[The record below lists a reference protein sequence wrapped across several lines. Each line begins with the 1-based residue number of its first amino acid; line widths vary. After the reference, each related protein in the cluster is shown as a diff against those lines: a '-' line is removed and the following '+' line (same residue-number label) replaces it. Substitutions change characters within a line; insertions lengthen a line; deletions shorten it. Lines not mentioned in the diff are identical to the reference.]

1 MALLLAALMVVTAFA
16 GCAGVKQEAF
26 DGLED
31 RVEAL
36 EGKIDG
42 VDSSIKELGDKIPT
56 GNDNK
61 EQLDQITGTLDKIV
75 EQLGKVEDRVTEVEN
90 KPVTGGTTTD
100 AAAKAAAQTATA
112 KIEIMQ
118 NDYAK
123 DADKYT
129 EADYAAILTAL
140 GTAKS
145 AVAAATTVAEVDKA
159 MADLENTLKIYMTYA
174 ELAYYY
180 YEELLGNI
188 NADAEE
194 LIDEVTEFL
203 DDAADYYDG
212 KAKADYVPEGKIY
225 GTVDKDGKPET
236 NLDTLTEVESELLY
250 LAIEATKEAN
260 NQYINIYKA
269 LETFVEIFNGKA
281 TKTSGN
287 VIFYVNE
294 KDKVVSENFGSLAYY
309 EKLADALVD
318 DIDEVVG
325 EELVYSVDK
334 DGKVCAG
341 LDGLFDRYDEYV
353 EIAELL
359 GGETLVDLI
368 TNADALAKAEDEFD
382 NLVEAV
388 KAFKEATVVSRTEK
402 KDVFYYYDQLADKK
416 ALQYYDAEE
425 EEYVWVADVYETV
438 DELLADWIEAY
449 DLSDENVN
457 AIITE
462 VKGENYYTK
471 ENVKYTDTNAANTY
485 VANKHYND
493 LLVAACDEF
502 ADEILPLIEAL
513 NGASATSVQLALDFN
528 EIEDLLE
535 ELVVLQEKDKDAE
548 YPANIDMPKLSAANL
563 MVIFE
568 EADLF
573 ADMKWDEEVE
583 AERYADIEGVID
595 LFTFEADIDQLE
607 DVREGDGYY
616 YYNEDEEKVDDNR
629 KNGDIYKFFTETY
642 AQIKLDAKAI
652 NDRIATF
659 VEAVEDNTLANDLEA
674 FELSGD
680 YVKLEGTAEKPVK
693 YNGDEFT
700 TTVYVALTDYLKDN
714 KLDLDEYMEDVAA
727 SSSIAAFVYHNED
740 FAALLDTA
748 DFEAAQKV
756 VTAHIQDLFADIDA
770 IVDLVEKIDYVRD
783 GAVIYTD
790 DNKNGKYDDTDTIVK
805 TTVSAKVSLNDA
817 AAVKAAVTAYNKWVG
832 EGGSTDIAYFGNFVD
847 AENVKYDD
855 VYTLNDL
862 NSDAVAEINAAL
874 TLLDKLDA
882 AIQDLE
888 AKADHFVKAVANA
901 KAVQSGSN
909 PFKVNLSGD
918 NHFDGS
924 EDIDDYAWISR
935 TLSTSENTDSAAGSY
950 KYVVGTKVWTT
961 TTGSNEKIENY
972 KKNTAGYLKANS
984 LTKLKLV
991 QTIVDLYVDFKAAN
1005 VDYVADADNDY
1016 DNDDAVL
1023 YYQDAK
1029 YVEYKAFEDAV
1040 KSYEAIDLLSVKG
1053 YILKVTEDTKAD
1065 SAVAAFRSRI
1075 INEGKDLATVQNFV
1089 YQYNLSAENG
1099 IYADKLADIA
1109 IYNFTRLAAPAV
1121 TPTAE

>member
-90 KPVTGGTTTD
+90 KPVTGGTTAD

-159 MADLENTLKIYMTYA
+159 MADLENTLKSYMTYA
-174 ELAYYY
+174 DLAYYY
-180 YEELLGNI
+180 YEELLGAI

-203 DDAADYYDG
+203 DGAADYYDG
-212 KAKADYVPEGKIY
+212 KAKADYVPEGK
-225 GTVDKDGKPET
+225 VDGEKPA
-236 NLDTLTEVESELLY
+236 TLTEVESELLY

-269 LETFVEIFNGKA
+269 LETFIEIFNGKA

-309 EKLADALVD
+309 EKLADDLVD

-359 GGETLVDLI
+359 GGETLVALI

-402 KDVFYYYDQLADKK
+402 KDVFYYYDQLADDKK

-462 VKGENYYTK
+462 LKGENYYTK
-471 ENVKYTDTNAANTY
+471 ENVKYTDTKADDTY

-548 YPANIDMPKLSAANL
+548 YPANIDMPKLTAANL

-583 AERYADIEGVID
+583 AARYAAIKNVID

-674 FELSGD
+674 FVLSGD
-680 YVKLEGTAEKPVK
+680 YVELKGTAEKPVK

-817 AAVKAAVTAYNKWVG
+817 AAVKAAVAAYNKWVG

-909 PFKVNLSGD
+909 PFKVNLSGT

-924 EDIDDYAWISR
+924 KDNDDYAWISR
-935 TLSTSENTDSAAGSY
+935 TLSTIEGTDTNAGSY
-950 KYVVGTKVWTT
+950 KYVVKDQVWSTITK
-961 TTGSNEKIENY
+961 SNEKDSKY
-972 KKNTAGYLKANS
+972 KQDTAAFLGYYS
-984 LTKLKLV
+984 VTKLALV
-991 QTIVDLYVDFKAAN
+991 QEIVDLYVDFKEAN
-1005 VDYVADADNDY
+1005 IDYVADADNDY

-1053 YILKVTEDTKAD
+1053 YILYVTEDSKAD
-1065 SAVAAFRSRI
+1065 PAVAAFRSRI

-1089 YQYNLSAENG
+1089 YQYNLGTEKG